1 MRIARTEGEGV
12 WPGRFNRRL
21 LSDCTCTGF
30 VTYFHNE
37 RKHSVG
43 QDVEA
48 ENTQK
53 QRNDYLDRLNS
64 YDVGVTASPYLFG
77 QRSL

>member
-1 MRIARTEGEGV
+1 MQGLR
-12 WPGRFNRRL
+12 NL
-21 LSDCTCTGF
+21 
-30 VTYFHNE
+30 YFHNE
-37 RKHSVG
+37 REHSVG